1 MSEGKGVKFLKALAE
16 RGLLLTLGLGLL
28 VRIYLLFAR
37 EYVIVNDGLLY
48 VTWIEKICELGFKG
62 AFTNAYPFNLFPL
75 FCALLYKAGHGLFT
89 YETAALTINFIC
101 GLLSLIPPYLLARR
115 IFGKMPALVT
125 GFYVAWHPIFTE
137 VSCQVLREAPA
148 ICLGLW
154 ALYFMITALESSDPE
169 EWSYKKL
176 ALSAALILLA
186 LMIRLEMLALLF
198 AGFAAVSLS
207 HWRNTIALYY
217 LMSKYDY
224 ESITVTDI
232 CAKARVSRMSFYRY
246 FNNKEDIF
254 INYCD
259 ERFEEFFASLKEKQ
273 INDIMSFLIEVFIYL
288 KKYARQV
295 TILKKAKKE
304 NLIVEKFTD
313 YGTYLAKR
321 VDLTIDNN
329 PVANRIIAAFLAG
342 GTANILLLW
351 FDLGLDVPPKE
362 MAEMAYNIFRSLKEK
377 TTPIE

>member
-1 MSEGKGVKFLKALAE
+1 MLQ
-16 RGLLLTLGLGLL
+16 
-28 VRIYLLFAR
+28 
-37 EYVIVNDGLLY
+37 N
-48 VTWIEKICELGFKG
+48 
-62 AFTNAYPFNLFPL
+62 
-75 FCALLYKAGHGLFT
+75 
-89 YETAALTINFIC
+89 
-101 GLLSLIPPYLLARR
+101 
-115 IFGKMPALVT
+115 
-125 GFYVAWHPIFTE
+125 
-137 VSCQVLREAPA
+137 
-148 ICLGLW
+148 
-154 ALYFMITALESSDPE
+154 MISRKHSTKD
-169 EWSYKKL
+169 Y
-176 ALSAALILLA
+176 I
-186 LMIRLEMLALLF
+186 
-198 AGFAAVSLS
+198 
-207 HWRNTIALYY
+207 TIALYY

-224 ESITVTDI
+224 DSITVTDI

-351 FDLGLDVPPKE
+351 FDLGLDIPPKE

-377 TTPIE
+377 NKPIE